1 MKPVTRRAFS
11 WLRPQTP
18 QLAVTQIDPV
28 HFPTL
33 TLGVKRVAIRRIK
46 QNIKTVA
53 TGERGPIRIAN
64 QLFALHAARPDPVLV
79 VLQTARD
86 PEVRLRI
93 VETDSIKFSRR
104 NLAQMVPIFSTGKT
118 LIETA
123 IGPEQDPLTN
133 RRFSPCVFIFRLGPL
148 RRG

>member
-33 TLGVKRVAIRRIK
+33 TLGVKRVAIGRIE
-46 QNIKTVA
+46 QNIKPVA
-53 TGERGPIRIAN
+53 AGERGPIRIAN

-79 VLQTARD
+79 VLQSARD
-86 PEVRLRI
+86 PEVRFRI
-93 VETDSIKFSRR
+93 VETDPIKFARR
-104 NLAQMVPIFSTGKT
+104 NLT
-118 LIETA
+118 
-123 IGPEQDPLTN
+123 
-133 RRFSPCVFIFRLGPL
+133 
-148 RRG
+148 

>member
-53 TGERGPIRIAN
+53 TGERGPIRIAD

-79 VLQTARD
+79 VLQTAGD
-86 PEVRLRI
+86 AEVRFRI
-93 VETDSIKFSRR
+93 VETDPIKLSSRKFV
-104 NLAQMVPIFSTGKT
+104 QVVPIFAAGKA
-118 LIETA
+118 LIKATVRA
-123 IGPEQDPLTN
+123 EQQSLAH
-133 RRFSPCVFIFRLGPL
+133 RRLRSRL
-148 RRG
+148 